1 MLYSIVRAALVA
13 SVTWACSAVRFQAR
27 KLSTVPKHSS
37 PRSARSREPGML
49 SSIHCSFVPEK

>member
-1 MLYSIVRAALVA
+1 MVREALVA
-13 SVTWACSAVRFQAR
+13 SVTWARPAVRFQAR

-37 PRSARSREPGML
+37 PFSALSRAPGML